1 MQPMSWDPYG
11 QGSPLILFLEE
22 LAHSICRKGL
32 LPPAGMVL
40 LGTETV
46 LAHAPKQERGCKLYS
61 SLPVGFHTTIPHL
74 RGGERVSV
82 APCFGDC

>member
-1 MQPMSWDPYG
+1 MQSMSWDPYG
-11 QGSPLILFLEE
+11 QGSPLILLREE

-46 LAHAPKQERGCKLYS
+46 LAHTPKQERG
-61 SLPVGFHTTIPHL
+61 
-74 RGGERVSV
+74 
-82 APCFGDC
+82 